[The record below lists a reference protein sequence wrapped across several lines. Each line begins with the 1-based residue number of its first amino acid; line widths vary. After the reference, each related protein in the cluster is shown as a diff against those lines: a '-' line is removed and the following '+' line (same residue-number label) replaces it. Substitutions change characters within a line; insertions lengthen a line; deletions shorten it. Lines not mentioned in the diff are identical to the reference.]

1 MQNEHW
7 DVIAALV
14 QDVARGE
21 PTYDRLWAVLAP
33 EVERWVGTPR
43 FLGRVADDEDL
54 RREIVVRTW
63 IKLRDGVRLREL
75 ADATPAQIRAWLRR
89 VVKNIGIDTLRGCR
103 EYARADG
110 AWRTTEELGDEPVH
124 DETAR
129 RLLAKQVMA
138 ALADR
143 VLYRDAITLWLVG
156 HDNAEVADQLAL
168 ANAAEADRVIGA
180 AKELLRRRFRSDGA
194 RRSIAA

>member
-1 MQNEHW
+1 MQNEDW
-7 DVIAALV
+7 DVVAALV
-14 QDVARGE
+14 QAGARGE
-21 PTYDRLWAVLAP
+21 PTFDALWTVLGP

-43 FLGRVADDEDL
+43 FLGRVSDDEDL

-75 ADATPAQIRAWLRR
+75 ADATPTQIRAWLRR
-89 VVKNIGIDTLRGCR
+89 VVKNIGIDTLRGCA
-103 EYARADG
+103 EYAREDG
-110 AWRTTEELGDEPVH
+110 AWRTVEELGDEPVY

-156 HDNAEVADQLAL
+156 HDSAEVADRLAL
-168 ANAAEADRVIGA
+168 ASAADAERVLGA
-180 AKELLRRRFRSDGA
+180 AKELLRRRFRSDAA
-194 RRSIAA
+194 RRAA